1 MYLIRRHNMDA
12 YECINQCNAAFFNGN
27 KPRNLDWEKVA
38 RHIIKIG
45 CNCVVYAGI
54 EEDWDNT
61 VGIIYDHGEVIHKE
75 AYTTSIWGTPT
86 IEVYVEGQNKRIDA
100 DTIFY
105 KEANEHIYDWT
116 AESIAIL
123 EGK

>member
-1 MYLIRRHNMDA
+1 MDT

-27 KPRNLDWEKVA
+27 KPRSLDWKKVA

-61 VGIIYDHGEVIHKE
+61 VGIIYDHGEVIHKK
-75 AYTTSIWGTPT
+75 AHTTSIWGTPT
-86 IEVYVEGQNKRIDA
+86 IEVYVEGQNKRVDA

>member
-1 MYLIRRHNMDA
+1 MDT

>member
-1 MYLIRRHNMDA
+1 MYLIRRHNMDT
-12 YECINQCNAAFFNGN
+12 YECINQCNAAAFNGN
-27 KPRNLDWEKVA
+27 KPRNLDWKKVA

-45 CNCVVYAGI
+45 CNCVVYAEI

>member
-1 MYLIRRHNMDA
+1 M
-12 YECINQCNAAFFNGN
+12 G
-27 KPRNLDWEKVA
+27 KVA

-54 EEDWDNT
+54 KEDWDST
-61 VGIIYDHGEVIHKE
+61 FGIIYDHGEVHKD
-75 AYTTSIWGTPT
+75 AYTTSIWGTQT
-86 IEVYVEGQNKRIDA
+86 IEVYVEGQNKQIDA
-100 DTIFY
+100 DTIYY
-105 KEANEHIYDWT
+105 KEDNEHIHDWT